1 MGKKPKS
8 VIPINGETQRLS
20 RSMVALCDGTG
31 QRYERLWSASHAGRR
46 HRIDEKPLLGAQH
59 EAPNSTEAATSRARR
74 VRLEP
79 SHVAVSRAPTV
90 RPPHGLGCL
99 GKLVAHR
106 RRVGRV
112 AVELPV
118 QVI

>member
-1 MGKKPKS
+1 MCANPVTGGNS
-8 VIPINGETQRLS
+8 ELQHIVGDIQHQQA
-20 RSMVALCDGTG
+20 VAGAFGT
-31 QRYERLWSASHAGRR
+31 
-46 HRIDEKPLLGAQH
+46 
-59 EAPNSTEAATSRARR
+59 
-74 VRLEP
+74 
-79 SHVAVSRAPTV
+79 PTV
-90 RPPHGLGCL
+90 RGARPHGLGCL